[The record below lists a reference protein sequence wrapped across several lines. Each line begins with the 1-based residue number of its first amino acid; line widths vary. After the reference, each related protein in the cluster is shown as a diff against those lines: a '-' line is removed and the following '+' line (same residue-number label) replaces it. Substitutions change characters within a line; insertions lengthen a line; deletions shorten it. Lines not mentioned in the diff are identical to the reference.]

1 VNTQNGERS
10 YNPATPN
17 VSRPTLPG
25 INEAGM
31 LVAMD
36 QDMQNHQHVL
46 SMAKAQAKQQLGDD
60 YCEPDGDDVGI
71 NWNSPTTV
79 NYGSQKSGMS
89 GLAKLAVGAALLG
102 GGLGLGSAI
111 PWLTGKLSAGSAAPV
126 VAPATDT
133 DTQYQLGL
141 GEPDAN

>member
-1 VNTQNGERS
+1 MITQNGERS
-10 YNPATPN
+10 CNPATPN

-71 NWNSPTTV
+71 NWNSPTIV
-79 NYGSQKSGMS
+79 NHPKAGM
-89 GLAKLAVGAALLG
+89 GTLAKLAVGAGLLG
-102 GGLGLGSAI
+102 GGIGLGSAI
-111 PWLTGKLSAGSAAPV
+111 PWLVDRLSAGSAAPV

-133 DTQYQLGL
+133 DTQYRLRL
-141 GEPDAN
+141 GEPDAE